1 MKLSLLPYFA
11 AIDSSIEDA
20 VSSGE
25 GSSSSGSID
34 WNGIWNSIIHWIT
47 TNGLRLVIGLVVV
60 FILFKVINAIA
71 KSVRKKMEKRNLD
84 LQVRRISYSLI
95 RNGGKI
101 LVLIAFL
108 GFVGIDTAGIAAA
121 ITSISVGI
129 GLALQGSLSN
139 IAGGLIIL
147 VMRPFKI
154 GDYISAQGESGTVED
169 IHTFYTSLVTP
180 DNRVIMIPNGAL
192 ANGVIINVNM
202 KDKRRVDFSFDVD
215 YGTDLNLAKKA
226 ILEVFQTEDAVLTQP
241 EPFVRV
247 HEYKDS
253 SVKITAR
260 VWTKTSDYWPVY
272 FSVMEK
278 MKAKFDEMGIAI
290 PFPQLDVHID
300 QKEQDKSSK

>member
-1 MKLSLLPYFA
+1 MIYSLLPHLA
-11 AIDSSIEDA
+11 AVDSSLD
-20 VSSGE
+20 
-25 GSSSSGSID
+25 GSSFTGEEATGTGIH
-34 WNGIWNSIIHWIT
+34 WGEIWNSIVHWIT
-47 TNGLRLVIGLVVV
+47 TNGLRLLIGLVAV
-60 FILFKVINAIA
+60 FVLFKIINLIA
-71 KSVRKKMEKRNLD
+71 KSVRKKMEKRNVD
-84 LQVRRISYSLI
+84 LQVRRITYSLI
-95 RNGGKI
+95 RNGGKV

-121 ITSISVGI
+121 VASISVGI

-154 GDYISAQGESGTVED
+154 GDYITAQGESGTVED

-180 DNRVIMIPNGAL
+180 DNRVVMIPNGVL

-215 YGTDLNLAKKA
+215 YGTDLTLAKKA
-226 ILEVFQTEDAVLTQP
+226 ILEVLQTEDAILNQP

-253 SVKITAR
+253 SVKLTAR

-278 MKAKFDEMGIAI
+278 MKTKFDELGITI

-300 QKEQDKSSK
+300 QKKQDKSSD